1 LTSKIINT
9 PKIFVLCIGIV
20 LAVVPAVSAS
30 QGNTVKSGTEL
41 NKAASGI
48 NYNVLPA
55 EETAISTDN
64 PRISSLSTLYIKK
77 GGTTYISSPNLGSA
91 VNWLEVDLKWGNT
104 GNSLDL
110 TIYSPSGSCLG
121 TYYDKSDGRLDGRTH
136 LYIYPSTRYIKPGK
150 WKFKVYGASVSGT
163 QSYTLNCYTH

>member
-1 LTSKIINT
+1 MISKIINT
-9 PKIFVLCIGIV
+9 PKIFVLCIGII

-30 QGNTVKSGTEL
+30 QGHAAKSGTEL
-41 NKAASGI
+41 NKADAGI
-48 NYNVLPA
+48 SYNILPA
-55 EETAISTDN
+55 EESSISTVD

-77 GGTTYISSPNLGSA
+77 GETTYISSPSFGST
-91 VNWLEVDLKWGNT
+91 VKWLEVDLKWGNT
-104 GNSLDL
+104 GSSLEL
-110 TIYSPSGSCLG
+110 TIYSPLGSNLG

-136 LYIYPSTRYIKPGK
+136 LYIYPNTVYIEPGK